1 MSSQA
6 YGPEVENL
14 GHEDVQREIL
24 PIPDRRQLYGIPPG
38 RVIGSALGL
47 TYREA
52 GDSSELL
59 YKAAVEFFD
68 DGPEKP
74 VRIWSRIG
82 RRPLLAFG
90 NSNGDIPMLAFAGGP
105 DRPALRLLLLHDDAD
120 REFDDRG
127 GAAQALDRAAA
138 NGWRWSASGTTGRSS
153 LPGHRHDPWPMHRW
167 LLRRTQTRRPGHER
181 TGTRYSLDTS
191 WAEIHS
197 CPAPALPL
205 PSPGP
210 IRRTTRPL
218 LGSTWATSASVP
230 RNQTN
235 PFPTVRSPPW
245 TPVGSIT
252 AQPTRRLS
260 AGSMRH
266 KAPALCAITQTA
278 PAPTSKN
285 RGPEATGMVATVL
298 PVEGS
303 SRTTESV

>member
-1 MSSQA
+1 M
-6 YGPEVENL
+6 

-197 CPAPALPL
+197 CPRRRRRCRCPRQVRSAGRPVRSWGRPGQPVPLCPGTRRTRSRPSGRRPGRPSDRSPRSQPGGCRPGRCGTRLRRSAPSPRPHQRRRRRTAARRRPGWWQRPCRSRDPAALP
-205 PSPGP
+205 
-210 IRRTTRPL
+210 
-218 LGSTWATSASVP
+218 
-230 RNQTN
+230 
-235 PFPTVRSPPW
+235 
-245 TPVGSIT
+245 
-252 AQPTRRLS
+252 
-260 AGSMRH
+260 
-266 KAPALCAITQTA
+266 
-278 PAPTSKN
+278 
-285 RGPEATGMVATVL
+285 
-298 PVEGS
+298 
-303 SRTTESV
+303 SRFESW